1 MKYVETSRTGMKIFT
16 LAWCDKSGGTSVE
29 NAISSVS
36 DNSPPS
42 NNVDLSV
49 CYTRTEQST
58 AVASISNNYCLKLL
72 K

>member
-1 MKYVETSRTGMKIFT
+1 M
-16 LAWCDKSGGTSVE
+16 ADKSGGTSAE

-49 CYTRTEQST
+49 CYTRTERST